1 MVFAQQVISFG
12 YIPGRR
18 TRRQDNDNQE
28 VNPRIAA
35 IGDMS
40 EEIQQV
46 FFRWQ
51 VIPYIPDNSL
61 LPDKDNFIT
70 QKVCN
75 KI

>member
-1 MVFAQQVISFG
+1 
-12 YIPGRR
+12 
-18 TRRQDNDNQE
+18 
-28 VNPRIAA
+28 
-35 IGDMS
+35 MS

-61 LPDKDNFIT
+61 LQDKDNFIT
-70 QKVCN
+70 QKVLN